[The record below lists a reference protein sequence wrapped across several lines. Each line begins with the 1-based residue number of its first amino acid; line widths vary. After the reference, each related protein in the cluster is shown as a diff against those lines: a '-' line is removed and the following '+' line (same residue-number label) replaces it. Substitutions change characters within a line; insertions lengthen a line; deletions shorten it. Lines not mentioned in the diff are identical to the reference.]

1 MVQGF
6 DPQVGIPELPD
17 WAVIHTPGHTPGHL
31 SLYRR
36 RDGVLITGDAVV
48 TVDLNSLLG
57 VLFKRPGAFAP
68 RATERGTGPRHSGP
82 SPLWPPSSLGPCHC
96 PWSGMG

>member
-57 VLFKRPGAFAP
+57 VLFKRPGAVTPALQHVGLGRGTAVHRHFGRP
-68 RATERGTGPRHSGP
+68 RA
-82 SPLWPPSSLGPCHC
+82 WGPCHC

>member
-1 MVQGF
+1 MVQAF
-6 DPQVGIPELPD
+6 DPQVGIPELPN

-68 RATERGTGPRHSGP
+68 RATARGTGPRHSGP
-82 SPLWPPSSLGPCHC
+82 SALWPPSSLGSLPL
-96 PWSGMG
+96 PTFGEP

>member
-1 MVQGF
+1 VVQAF
-6 DPQVGIPELPD
+6 DPQVGIPELPN

-36 RDGVLITGDAVV
+36 RDGVLITGDAAV

-57 VLFKRPGAFAP
+57 VLINRQGVFGPP
-68 RATERGTGPRHSGP
+68 RYSTWDWPAAQRSIATLAALEPRVLATGG
-82 SPLWPPSSLGPCHC
+82 
-96 PWSGMG
+96 